1 MFIDSFKNNGKEYLR
16 LVETYRTDNGKGKK
30 AIRRRVICNIGPLSK
45 YDDGEPDYLERL
57 RESFRKSTPLIPE
70 LEQYAKRQSPRKTYH
85 FSIEECSPDCIGHPR
100 LYSQVFLEMLL
111 RELNL
116 VRFFTSTKS
125 RTKIEYDLLG
135 FFRLLVFG
143 RILNPASKIG
153 TLSQNDNYYNPIMS
167 DFNPFNVY
175 DTLDFIYANK
185 DNIKRKMN
193 TAMVKK
199 LKRDPKVIFYD
210 VTNFFFQIDDPDEDY
225 ELDGVKISGVR
236 KCGVSKEERTSPI
249 VQMGLFMDDQGIP
262 ISIEMFP
269 GNTLDCNT
277 FKSAISKSIDNLNYS
292 RFILIGDRG
301 MCTYQN
307 ILSLLDQNNGYII
320 AKSLL
325 KSRNVDKEWA
335 YSDEGYTWVNEDF
348 KYKSR
353 VIQRTVKDDKGKKRK
368 ISEKIVV
375 YWTRKIYD
383 RDVHENARFLETL
396 DKILKSPKSFRV
408 TSMQAKL
415 FKPFMKDD
423 VVNEKTGE
431 VVDTSALRVMIDE
444 EKVNAY
450 KANFGF
456 YQIVTSELEMDPV
469 EIMEK
474 YHQLSRIEDQFRVM
488 KSDLETRPI
497 YVRKPEH
504 IEAHLTICF
513 VALVILRM
521 IQHRICKSGLIAN
534 ANPNHFWSMGISAER
549 IQAALNKWRVD
560 VLPNGLYRFCD
571 TDDPDLKLILDA
583 FGINIPLKLYTRAE
597 LKALQMNMNL
607 SL

>member
-30 AIRRRVICNIGPLSK
+30 VIRRRVICNIGPLSK

-70 LEQYAKRQSPRKTYH
+70 LEQYAKRKSPRKTYH
-85 FSIEECSPDCIGHPR
+85 FSIEEGSPDCIGHPR
-100 LYSQVFLEMLL
+100 LYSQAFLEMLL
-111 RELNL
+111 HELNL

-143 RILNPASKIG
+143 WILNPASKIG
-153 TLSQNDNYYNPIMS
+153 TLSQNDNYYDPIMT

-193 TAMVKK
+193 AAMVKK

-225 ELDGVKISGVR
+225 ELNGVKISGVR

-277 FKSAISKSIDNLNYS
+277 FKSAISKSIDNLDYS

-335 YSDEGYTWVNEDF
+335 YLDEGYTWVNEDF

-353 VIQRTVKDDKGKKRK
+353 VIQRTVADDKGKKRK
-368 ISEKIVV
+368 ISEKVVV

-383 RDVHENARFLETL
+383 RDIHENARFLETL
-396 DKILKSPKSFRV
+396 DKILKSPKSFRI

-431 VVDTSALRVMIDE
+431 VVDSSALRVMIDE

-534 ANPNHFWSMGISAER
+534 ANPNHLWSMGLSAER

-597 LKALQMNMNL
+597 LKTLQLSMNL

>member
-1 MFIDSFKNNGKEYLR
+1 MYL
-16 LVETYRTDNGKGKK
+16 
-30 AIRRRVICNIGPLSK
+30 A
-45 YDDGEPDYLERL
+45 
-57 RESFRKSTPLIPE
+57 E
-70 LEQYAKRQSPRKTYH
+70 LEQYTKRKSPRKTYH
-85 FSIEECSPDCIGHPR
+85 FSIEEGSPDCIGHPR

-153 TLSQNDNYYNPIMS
+153 TLSQNDNYYDPIMA

-225 ELDGVKISGVR
+225 ELNGVKISGVR

-277 FKSAISKSIDNLNYS
+277 FQTAISKSIDNLDYS

-301 MCTYQN
+301 MCTYRN

-353 VIQRTVKDDKGKKRK
+353 VIQRMVADDKGKKRK
-368 ISEKIVV
+368 ISEKVVV

-383 RDVHENARFLETL
+383 RDIHENARFLETL

-431 VVDTSALRVMIDE
+431 VVDSSALRVMIDE

-504 IEAHLTICF
+504 IEAHLTICL
-513 VALVILRM
+513 VALVMLRM
-521 IQHRICKSGLIAN
+521 IQHRICKSDLIKN
-534 ANPNHFWSMGISAER
+534 TNPNRLWNTGLSAER

-583 FGINIPLKLYTRAE
+583 FDIDIPLKLYTRAE
-597 LKALQMNMNL
+597 LKALQMSMNL